1 MDDLFN
7 SLSILSLV
15 TKISYKTEL
24 NVDENNL
31 KYEWIFYQGEWNHL
45 SNGMWL
51 FVIYE
56 VVYSDLDK
64 WKYKLKQKQKRTV

>member
-1 MDDLFN
+1 MKSKLLRRIHVLGMDDLFN

-31 KYEWIFYQGEWNHL
+31 KYG
-45 SNGMWL
+45 
-51 FVIYE
+51 
-56 VVYSDLDK
+56 
-64 WKYKLKQKQKRTV
+64 